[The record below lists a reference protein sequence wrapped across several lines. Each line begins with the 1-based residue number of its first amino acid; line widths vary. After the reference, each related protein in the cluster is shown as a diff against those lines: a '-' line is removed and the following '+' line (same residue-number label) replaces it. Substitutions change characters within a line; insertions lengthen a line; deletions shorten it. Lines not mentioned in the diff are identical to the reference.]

1 MARVWRRIALAL
13 LIAVIA
19 VLIYRVYP
27 KHRHDSVSEHLHRDP
42 ILLPGIQEPQEMRV
56 EPFPAYVPTE
66 PERMVGQAMKE
77 TQGSSSPDALL
88 PALNRILSKY
98 PDYADGHVLRLGS
111 LCNGKDRAAI
121 LSDVN
126 SALKYEGSSDSAK
139 EMHASML
146 SMKAKVEHDDGDDA
160 AAMQDLDSS
169 LHANLADATRF
180 TNSGAIAPEKS
191 TSACTWSETDVDGLT
206 KRFPSDYR
214 SYLYAG
220 LYYGFFTTWNEDSLK
235 PALRSLDKA
244 SEMNPNS
251 ALPHFFSAHVLR
263 QATFLKSMNMS
274 DAQRADLSQQLLSE
288 LNKALVLD
296 PNLLPA
302 LSDRTDVYFNLKQF
316 QQAISDHDKILVLD
330 PQDAGAYNDR
340 GLAKIELG
348 DTYGAISDFSEA
360 IQHKNR
366 ALQQTSS
373 YENRADAYVKTQQ
386 WNLAIRDLTT
396 AISLQTGGV
405 SLLMNINQ
413 FRALYPEYKQA
424 SDEAVARKLNQTFFP
439 NLKYEDFAKGFLH
452 DNVER
457 GFFGS
462 TTIPDLYIKRS
473 DAYIGVGDWHNA
485 AVDFRRAVNGFPS
498 YANAIDRWR
507 KIDSYHNTPISL
519 DLQTFDDSLS
529 GSMKLWTKQSDAS
542 ADASGPYT
550 LSQYEFNCGQ
560 RQLRRLSFAR
570 YSASGNL
577 LASRTDDQWE
587 SSIPDTLGET
597 LIDHICKTSR
607 ATAN

>member
-1 MARVWRRIALAL
+1 MTRFWKSIAFAVL
-13 LIAVIA
+13 LAVIA

-27 KHRHDSVSEHLHRDP
+27 KHRHDSASENLHRDP
-42 ILLPGIQEPQEMRV
+42 ILIPGIQEPEEMRV
-56 EPFPAYVPTE
+56 EPFPAYVPTA

-77 TQGSSSPDALL
+77 TQGNSSPDALL

-111 LCNGKDRAAI
+111 LCNGKDRAAT
-121 LSDVN
+121 LSDIK
-126 SALKYEGSSDSAK
+126 SALKYETSSENAK
-139 EMHASML
+139 GTHASML

-160 AAMQDLDSS
+160 AAMQDLDTA
-169 LHANLADATRF
+169 LHANLADAARF

-191 TSACTWSETDVDGLT
+191 TSACTWSETDMDELT
-206 KRFPSDYR
+206 KRFPKDYR

-220 LYYGFFTTWNEDSLK
+220 LYYGFFTTWNEDSIK
-235 PALRSLDKA
+235 PALENLDKA
-244 SEMNPNS
+244 AEMSPNS
-251 ALPHFFSAHVLR
+251 ALPHFFRAHVLR
-263 QATFLKSMNMS
+263 QATFLKQMNMS
-274 DAQRADLSQQLLSE
+274 DAQRADLSRQLLSE
-288 LNKALVLD
+288 LNKALTLD

-302 LSDRTDVYFNLKQF
+302 LSDRADVYFNLKQF
-316 QQAISDHDKILVLD
+316 QQAISDYDKVVALD
-330 PQDAGAYNDR
+330 PKDAGAYNDR

-348 DTYGAISDFSEA
+348 DTYGAISDFGEA
-360 IQHKNR
+360 IQHKDR

-373 YENRADAYVKTQQ
+373 YENRAAAFLKTRQ

-424 SDEAVARKLNQTFFP
+424 SDEAFARKLDQTFFP

-452 DNVER
+452 ENVEK

-473 DAYIGVGDWHNA
+473 DAHLGTEDWHNA
-485 AVDFRRAVNGFPS
+485 AVDFRRAVNGFPN
-498 YANAIDRWR
+498 YASAIDRWR
-507 KIDSYHNTPISL
+507 KIESYQNTPISL

-529 GSMKLWTKQSDAS
+529 SSMKLWTKQPDVPGE
-542 ADASGPYT
+542 ASGPYS

-570 YSASGNL
+570 YGASGNL
-577 LASRTDDQWE
+577 LASRAPTEKLFSITFATPRGRQQ
-587 SSIPDTLGET
+587 SS
-597 LIDHICKTSR
+597 SR
-607 ATAN
+607 IRA